1 MQRLVIVEDDCDL
14 NRGLCLALKNEEM
27 DIVSCLDLRQAR
39 QALEQAADL
48 LLLDVNLP
56 DGNGLEFLQELRQ
69 SSAIPVILLT
79 ANDTEMDVVMGLE
92 HGADD
97 YITKPFSLAILRAR
111 VHAQLRRA
119 GAESAERESP
129 VVQLGPFRFD
139 FERMLFSRNGMPVE
153 LSKTE
158 QKLLWLLVEN
168 RGVTL
173 SRAQLVDRIWID
185 GAAYVDENALSV
197 TVKRLRDKLKAG
209 DYIKTV
215 YGVGYVWK
223 GPADDCH

>member
-1 MQRLVIVEDDCDL
+1 MLKESTYQTPCGTIHYWSSILSLDTTTLVF
-14 NRGLCLALKNEEM
+14 
-27 DIVSCLDLRQAR
+27 
-39 QALEQAADL
+39 
-48 LLLDVNLP
+48 LP
-56 DGNGLEFLQELRQ
+56 G
-69 SSAIPVILLT
+69 LT
-79 ANDTEMDVVMGLE
+79 ADHRLFDKQVAYFDGKYNIIVWDAPA
-92 HGADD
+92 HA
-97 YITKPFSLAILRAR
+97 FSW
-111 VHAQLRRA
+111 
-119 GAESAERESP
+119 
-129 VVQLGPFRFD
+129 PFRFD
-139 FERMLFSRNGMPVE
+139 FERMLFSRNDVLVE

>member
-1 MQRLVIVEDDCDL
+1 MQRLVIVEDDRDL

-27 DIVSCLDLRQAR
+27 DIVSCLDLGQAR

-56 DGNGLEFLQELRQ
+56 DGSGLEFLQELRQ
-69 SSAIPVILLT
+69 SSAIPIILLT

-119 GAESAERESP
+119 GVESAERESP

-139 FERMLFSRNGMPVE
+139 FERMLFSRNDVPVE

>member
-1 MQRLVIVEDDCDL
+1 M
-14 NRGLCLALKNEEM
+14 
-27 DIVSCLDLRQAR
+27 
-39 QALEQAADL
+39 
-48 LLLDVNLP
+48 
-56 DGNGLEFLQELRQ
+56 
-69 SSAIPVILLT
+69 
-79 ANDTEMDVVMGLE
+79 
-92 HGADD
+92 
-97 YITKPFSLAILRAR
+97 
-111 VHAQLRRA
+111 
-119 GAESAERESP
+119 
-129 VVQLGPFRFD
+129 QLGPFRFD
-139 FERMLFSRNGMPVE
+139 FERMLFSRNDVPVE